1 MEITPTNKILSALA
15 LLGTVL
21 FIRKN
26 KQPAP
31 INGIGSTTLT
41 GDFGPIYTRFQH
53 KGKEAILH
61 LMKVQKGEC
70 MAALHRTDIGDI
82 DLIWGKVTNAETH
95 EGYGLAHII
104 DKHGETIHYNNLTFR
119 IEDFIPIVVQF
130 GEKSDIDRNKII
142 FDGYGFRF
150 VIQTSWNG
158 KKKKFLLTAFD
169 IQ

>member
-1 MEITPTNKILSALA
+1 MTPTNKLLAAIA

-26 KQPAP
+26 KPTDQ

-82 DLIWGKVTNAETH
+82 DLIWGKVTNAEKH

-104 DKHGETIHYNNLTFR
+104 DKHGLLYGSIP
-119 IEDFIPIVVQF
+119 IEEFIPLIVNY
-130 GEKSDIDRNKII
+130 GERLDRFCTK
-142 FDGYGFRF
+142 DKLVCGGERYRF
-150 VIQTSWNG
+150 VIALAYKG
-158 KKKKFLLTAFD
+158 RKKKWLLTSFELL
-169 IQ
+169 